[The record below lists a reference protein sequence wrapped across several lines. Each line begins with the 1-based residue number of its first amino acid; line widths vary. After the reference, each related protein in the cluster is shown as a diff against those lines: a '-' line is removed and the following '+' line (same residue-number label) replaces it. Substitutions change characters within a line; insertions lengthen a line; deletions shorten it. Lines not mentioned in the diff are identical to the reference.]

1 MARHVVLL
9 RAVNLGSRN
18 KVAMPKLRDALSA
31 AGYDDVITYVASGNV
46 VLSSS
51 QSAAAVATG
60 VRDVIAAE
68 FGLDIAVLVRS
79 AAQLRAVVKGNPWPE
94 AAAEPTKLVVAFLDA
109 KPPKGAL
116 ADVDAA
122 AYEPERFALSGSELY
137 LWYRNGQARTK
148 LSAGFFEKALKVPA
162 TARNWNTVTKLVELA
177 DG

>member
-18 KVAMPKLRDALSA
+18 KVAMPKLRDALTA
-31 AGYDDVITYVASGNV
+31 AGYDDVITYVQSGNV

-51 QSAAAVATG
+51 QSANHVAAG
-60 VRDVIAAE
+60 VHDVIAAE
-68 FGLDIAVLVRS
+68 FGLDIKVVVRS

-94 AAAEPTKLVVAFLDA
+94 AAGEPTKLVVAFLDA
-109 KPPKGAL
+109 KPTKRAL

-122 AYEPERFALSGSELY
+122 AYEPERFELSGSELY

-148 LSAGFFEKALKVPA
+148 LSAAFFEKALKVPA
-162 TARNWNTVTKLVELA
+162 TARNWNTVTKLLELS
-177 DG
+177 GG